1 MNRYQKGNLYELIHA
16 TTLAGI
22 SKIKLWDLM
31 RDAKSSSY

>member
-22 SKIKLWDLM
+22 SKN
-31 RDAKSSSY
+31 SSFGT